1 MKVRTISGQR
11 QSNGFLLT
19 KIDRLTPGVTYYA
32 WPFAENSAGESL
44 GPFKKI
50 RIDEEFDPPFDARAT
65 GNTEWFE
72 SPWFGAFHRGNDNW
86 IFHLE
91 LGWWIYVANE
101 AGFGRWFWNDAYG
114 WCWTRESVYPFI
126 WNDQTGNWLYKMKT
140 ANDRAVFW
148 NYSTAMVEIP

>member
-1 MKVRTISGQR
+1 MSTSRQKIYISTSQR
-11 QSNGFLLT
+11 FNKL
-19 KIDRLTPGVTYYA
+19 KITWHVARYY
-32 WPFAENSAGESL
+32 PFSYS
-44 GPFKKI
+44 KI
-50 RIDEEFDPPFDARAT
+50 NYHQ
-65 GNTEWFE
+65 NTVWFE